1 MIWRLNMTYLI
12 RSYRGFDSFLK
23 WQLWVGFLA
32 SLVWA
37 LSVPIV
43 HKLQGVHWTT
53 AYISLYLIFI
63 RVSGL
68 ILPFFKGARIRN
80 LYLITICLNVIYAAS
95 LLLYFYDVH
104 LFLWAEVVLGIAYSV
119 VGPLMGIG
127 WDVWVVKQY
136 PTDTFEDFRY
146 WESFRCSLGG
156 VIGSGLVA
164 LMTTITS
171 LDQTVWVFM
180 GAMVFMLMIQPATWI
195 KHYRPLIEP

>member
-1 MIWRLNMTYLI
+1 MTYLI
-12 RSYRGFDSFLK
+12 DSYRRFDSFLK
-23 WQLWVGFLA
+23 WQLWVGFIA

-43 HKLQGVHWTT
+43 HKLQGLHWTT

-68 ILPFFKGARIRN
+68 ILPFFKGAKIRN
-80 LYLITICLNVIYAAS
+80 LYLVTILLNVIYAAS

-136 PTDTFEDFRY
+136 PATTFEDFRY

-156 VIGSGLVA
+156 VLGSGLVA
-164 LMTTITS
+164 LMTTLTS
-171 LDQTVWVFM
+171 LDQTVWAFM
-180 GAMVFMLMIQPATWI
+180 GAMIFMLVIQHLNWTR
-195 KHYRPLIEP
+195 HYRHLNETT

>member
-1 MIWRLNMTYLI
+1 MTYLI

-156 VIGSGLVA
+156 VMGSGLVA
-164 LMTTITS
+164 LMTTLTS
-171 LDQTVWVFM
+171 LDQTVRVFM
-180 GAMVFMLMIQPATWI
+180 GAMVFMLMIQQANWI
-195 KHYRPLIEP
+195 KHYRHLIEP